1 MQKSAKEAEKT
12 RLVFLPE
19 VILTLIETTRTID
32 NLKVT
37 KVVMQANR
45 IDLSLKLEQAKAQ
58 EKTTP

>member
-37 KVVMQANR
+37 EEVMQANC
-45 IDLSLKLEQAKAQ
+45 IDLSLKLEQTKA
-58 EKTTP
+58 